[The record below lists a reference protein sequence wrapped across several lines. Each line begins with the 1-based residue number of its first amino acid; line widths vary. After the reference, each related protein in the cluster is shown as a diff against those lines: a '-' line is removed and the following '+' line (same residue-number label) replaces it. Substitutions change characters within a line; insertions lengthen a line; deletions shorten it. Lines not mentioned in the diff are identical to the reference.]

1 MIPRRWVSDLTS
13 GINAISDKAHDAL
26 EQQIR
31 AIDLTQDVATVREK
45 AIAVMQGVC
54 GVSAQGAAM
63 LSTQFYDSVRQLEVG
78 SPLGSTPDSGREPKA
93 TEGAVRAFAQKLVDG
108 KQDEFVEACL
118 QRADYEIKTAAAQ
131 ACLNNAKRDPL
142 KPRFARV
149 PDGEETCDFCL
160 MLASRG
166 FVYHTEAAASHT
178 HSGCNCRVVPSWD
191 DGGVEGYDE
200 KSLYDQWQDAI
211 NLKASD
217 RAERNGTTADEE
229 RQKIMDGYAKAA
241 AKAHGRS
248 YSSSK
253 PYRPEK
259 SKKFVPDDRAKK
271 QAGILLR
278 GLAKK
283 SSVEDVMEQIIKA
296 QRQWDKSK
304 HSVEMDNY
312 FAERVRKAMVQHGLS
327 ITDIANYEN
336 WLLKM
341 W

>member
-45 AIAVMQGVC
+45 VVAVMQGVC
-54 GVSAQGAAM
+54 KVSTQGAAM

-78 SPLGSTPDSGREPKA
+78 SPLGSAPDSGREPRA

-191 DGGVEGYDE
+191 DDGVEGYDE
-200 KSLYDQWQDAI
+200 KSLYDQWQISVDAR
-211 NLKASD
+211 ARERAD
-217 RAERNGTTADEE
+217 RKGTDIDTECQE
-229 RQKIMDGYAKAA
+229 IMDAYARSAKSVRAKA
-241 AKAHGRS
+241 
-248 YSSSK
+248 
-253 PYRPEK
+253 
-259 SKKFVPDDRAKK
+259 
-271 QAGILLR
+271 QL
-278 GLAKK
+278 
-283 SSVEDVMEQIIKA
+283 
-296 QRQWDKSK
+296 
-304 HSVEMDNY
+304 
-312 FAERVRKAMVQHGLS
+312 RKA
-327 ITDIANYEN
+327 
-336 WLLKM
+336 KR
-341 W
+341 